1 MCAAFKERMTQREG
15 YVWFLPGWFDD
26 KWYDI
31 DELRI
36 IKNRTDASK
45 QLQADKN
52 LLDDPTPSMVHGG
65 TIQMFE
71 DTEVGDLPDC
81 TTSQML
87 VALDGHLSLVHPNF
101 EKNERY

>member
-1 MCAAFKERMTQREG
+1 MTQKEG

-31 DELRI
+31 DQLRV

-45 QLQADKN
+45 QEEEDNRGVFDVAQ
-52 LLDDPTPSMVHGG
+52 SSGG

-81 TTSQML
+81 NTSQML
-87 VALDGHLSLVHPNF
+87 EALDGHLSLVHSNYAPDD
-101 EKNERY
+101 EVCK